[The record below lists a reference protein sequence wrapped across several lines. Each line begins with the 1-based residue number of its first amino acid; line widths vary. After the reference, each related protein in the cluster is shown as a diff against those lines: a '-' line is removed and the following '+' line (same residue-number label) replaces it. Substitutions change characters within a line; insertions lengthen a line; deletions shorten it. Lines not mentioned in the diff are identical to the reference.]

1 MSAIAILR
9 ELHRLRRHIKG
20 LQDEIDRAPR
30 QIKAQHAKVSR
41 QEEELKAVHED
52 VNKVKLSIRQ
62 HEASVKELQQQIGR
76 WQQQMKEITSKK
88 EYDALLHEIASART
102 KTSEL
107 EDTILEEMT
116 KADDEAARIPEQE
129 QALKQARSDVA
140 TFEQTSK
147 ERVATLRR
155 ELEQAQ
161 GQVKEVEE
169 QLPADF
175 RAHYDRLVAAKGED
189 ALSLVKDRSC
199 QACHTGLTAQ
209 NFNDLRAGR
218 LVTCKSCGRIVYLA
232 DEA

>member
-30 QIKAQHAKVSR
+30 QIKAQLAKVSR
-41 QEEELKAVHED
+41 QEEELKVVHDD
-52 VNKVKLSIRQ
+52 VNKVKLTIRQ
-62 HEASVKELQQQIGR
+62 NEAALKELQQQIGR

-88 EYDALLHEIASART
+88 EYDALLHEIAGARM
-102 KTSEL
+102 KSSEL
-107 EDTILEEMT
+107 EDAILEGMT

-129 QALKQARSDVA
+129 KALKQAQIDVA
-140 TFEQTSK
+140 TFDQTSK
-147 ERVATLRR
+147 ERVTTLRR
-155 ELEQAQ
+155 ELEQTQ
-161 GQVKEVEE
+161 GQVREVEE
-169 QLPADF
+169 QLPPDF
-175 RAHYDRLVAAKGED
+175 RMHYDRMVSAKGED

-199 QACHTGLTAQ
+199 QSCHTALTAQ
-209 NFNDLRAGR
+209 NFNDLRSGR